1 VEARPDK
8 ERTPP
13 WIRGFHLGWKDNK
26 GNGRIKWRNSWFKER
41 EDQRKLKNEKPG
53 KKSIFWEYAE
63 SIIIALVLA
72 FVIRTFVVQAFKIP
86 SGSMEPT
93 LEIGDHLLVN
103 KFIYGIKIPLTS
115 INLFPWKDPQRGDV
129 IVFIFPLEPNKDFIK
144 RVIGVGGDTVSIVNK
159 NLYINGVEV
168 PDPHA
173 VYRKNMAL
181 LGDDQKLDNFGPVT
195 VPKESLFV
203 MGDNR
208 DNSFDSRFW
217 GFVPLKDV
225 LGKAF
230 TIYWSWNGQEWI
242 VRWNR
247 LGHLI
252 Y

>member
-1 VEARPDK
+1 MKDGE
-8 ERTPP
+8 
-13 WIRGFHLGWKDNK
+13 IR
-26 GNGRIKWRNSWFKER
+26 
-41 EDQRKLKNEKPG
+41 
-53 KKSIFWEYAE
+53 KKSTLREYAE

-72 FVIRTFVVQAFKIP
+72 LVIRTFVIQAFKIP

-103 KFIYGIKIPLTS
+103 KFIYGIKIPFTS
-115 INLFPWKDPQRGDV
+115 INLFPWKSPQRGDV
-129 IVFIFPLEPNKDFIK
+129 IVFIYPLDPGKDFIK
-144 RVIGVGGDTVSIVNK
+144 RVVGVGGDTVSIVNK
-159 NLYINGVEV
+159 KLYINGVEA

-173 VYRKNMAL
+173 VYRENSVL
-181 LGDDQKLDNFGPVT
+181 LGELQKLDNFGPVT

-203 MGDNR
+203 LGDNR
-208 DNSFDSRFW
+208 DHSFDSRFW

-230 TIYWSWNGQEWI
+230 TIYWSWNSQRSL